1 MRDHVKIEI
10 GLFVV
15 NFNSRGFSLRVP
27 DCVLDNGY
35 GIGRPLGI
43 ADLHCQNVIF
53 KLEFVMQIFIRQCTD
68 RNSLDTFDI

>member
-1 MRDHVKIEI
+1 MRDHVKLEI
-10 GLFVV
+10 GLFAV

-43 ADLHCQNVIF
+43 ADLHCQNVENTKWL
-53 KLEFVMQIFIRQCTD
+53 KLKLRATIGGQ
-68 RNSLDTFDI
+68 